1 MPKALHGAS
10 SMIKRLPYPKNLAA
24 VPDTENKETIK
35 NLLAT
40 SADITVSPSS
50 ELVAKDTGASEIE

>member
-1 MPKALHGAS
+1 
-10 SMIKRLPYPKNLAA
+10 